1 MKGVDNALLPYKK
14 DKGLRA
20 IFYLALAIV
29 ILCRRSIY
37 RRLLFVPALQT
48 IMIGGFK

>member
-37 RRLLFVPALQT
+37 RRLTVRTGATNDNDRGL
-48 IMIGGFK
+48 

>member
-37 RRLLFVPALQT
+37 RRLAVRTSAT
-48 IMIGGFK
+48 NDNDRGV

>member
-37 RRLLFVPALQT
+37 RRLAVRTGTTNDNDRGL
-48 IMIGGFK
+48 

>member
-1 MKGVDNALLPYKK
+1 MKGANNALLPYKK

-37 RRLLFVPALQT
+37 RRLAVRA
-48 IMIGGFK
+48 GSSSDNDRGF

>member
-1 MKGVDNALLPYKK
+1 MKGDNNALLPHKK

-37 RRLLFVPALQT
+37 RWLAVRAGITNHNDRRV
-48 IMIGGFK
+48 